1 MTPRNQKAGRRSSSE
16 TRQGPGLVVAR
27 CSDDLSG
34 VPSPHLGPL
43 WWHSGCHGSGSHHAS
58 LTPSAGKENPL
69 CPPTSLS
76 SSAGNLVEAPGHR
89 PSHLAGRSGSRAHP
103 EPLLGRDG
111 GQCWGAGAEDR
122 GSVGRRSRDGCADRP
137 GDASPSGLTRRC
149 PPKPGRPSQ
158 ALPPLGSTGN
168 RGCERQRFSWAHG
181 RPRVGHTLDKMK
193 DDAPPSGRPGQSA
206 NGTSRAGRQ
215 EDQHTSGPPVGAQQ
229 AGGQECAGRLSTRP
243 RRDHTRQL
251 PGRRHHQPSAEGS
264 LKKRLSGQNPFPPR
278 GR

>member
-1 MTPRNQKAGRRSSSE
+1 MTPQKQKAGRRSSSE

-34 VPSPHLGPL
+34 VPSPHSGPS
-43 WWHSGCHGSGSHHAS
+43 WWHGGCQGSGSHHAS

-69 CPPTSLS
+69 CPPTTLS

-89 PSHLAGRSGSRAHP
+89 PSHLAGRSGSRARP

-111 GQCWGAGAEDR
+111 GQRWGAGAEDR

-158 ALPPLGSTGN
+158 ALSPLGSTGN

-181 RPRVGHTLDKMK
+181 RPRVGRTLDEMK
-193 DDAPPSGRPGQSA
+193 DDTPPSGRPGPSA
-206 NGTSRAGRQ
+206 NSTWTDAPEPDTRRTNTHQAPWWALNKREDRSVRASR
-215 EDQHTSGPPVGAQQ
+215 SPGPGETTPASSQ
-229 AGGQECAGRLSTRP
+229 GGDTTDRP
-243 RRDHTRQL
+243 
-251 PGRRHHQPSAEGS
+251 AEGS
-264 LKKRLSGQNPFPPR
+264 LKK
-278 GR
+278 